1 MAKMI
6 EYFTID
12 KAKVLNFA
20 RSGLAVLISVDGEE
34 IWLPFSQIEEP
45 DEAYVRDCRG
55 LEIEMTIP
63 AWLAKEKGLI

>member
-1 MAKMI
+1 MARMT

-12 KAKVLNFA
+12 KATIVAFSDK
-20 RSGLAVLISVDGEE
+20 AVLITVDGEKY
-34 IWLPFSQIEEP
+34 WLPFSQVEEP
-45 DEAYVRDCRG
+45 DERYIRDCRG